1 MITIE
6 LLRERRACYL
16 EPRDLGCSRDD
27 YPDYN
32 ETKDMHER
40 ILEWI
45 GEGKTLRQIVANKD
59 IPRCDVL
66 WVFDALFPRD
76 WHLWNWPLWSQAAKD
91 NPYSYSVT
99 GHRYLG
105 WDSANEAYFG
115 GMLAQLGDKADQ

>member
-6 LLRERRACYL
+6 LLAELGACYV
-16 EPRDLGCSRDD
+16 EPRDPEADRDTHH
-27 YPDYN
+27 PDYN

-45 GEGKTLRQIVANKD
+45 GEGKTLRQIVANKE
-59 IPRCDVL
+59 IPRVDVM

-76 WHLWNWPLWSQAAKD
+76 WFLWSQVAKD

>member
-6 LLRERRACYL
+6 LLREHRACYL
-16 EPRDLGCSRDD
+16 EPRDLGCSSDD

-76 WHLWNWPLWSQAAKD
+76 WPLWSQVVKD
-91 NPYSYSVT
+91 NPYS
-99 GHRYLG
+99 HRYLG

-115 GMLAQLGDKADQ
+115 CMLTQLGDKADQ